1 MKILNFPLSKI
12 IIGHVLGLLIGYY
25 TKTSLNT
32 SLSIL
37 GLSLIAF
44 GLVFLAQKKWTK
56 NSSLFTVSAVLCSVS
71 IGILTLTIHT
81 ETNQKTHYTQN
92 ESFFEN
98 QNILK
103 ITILEKI
110 KTTQKNERYIAQIN
124 QINNTQTTGKV
135 LVNIAKN
142 SNPKNFETGTQIAL
156 KGQILKNKPPYN
168 PDQFDY
174 SRYLENQQIYAQL
187 YLKPNEYVIAP
198 FVRKNI
204 GYYISRIRTTIIQ
217 NLEKTDFATKERNVA
232 LALILGQKQELS
244 PEVMQDYQFAGA
256 IHILSVSGLHIAYIM
271 IFLNFLMKPI
281 SNNQRGLFI
290 KLIITIGCLWL
301 FALIAGMS
309 ASVVRSVV
317 MYSFITMAYYLRRG
331 KNTYYT
337 ILVSAYLILLFQ
349 PYFLFDI
356 GFQLSYL
363 ALFFIVWLQ
372 PLLATLRKPKK
383 KFYKIVWDIL
393 TVSIAAQIGTLP
405 LSLYYFHQFP
415 GLFFV
420 TNLIVAPFLIFIMI
434 FGIVVMIF
442 AGFGFTPALLI
453 KLLEWAVY
461 GMDYCINWI
470 ASFKSFVLQ
479 DIPFNFYLLISIYFC
494 FIATIIWFKKPQFH
508 KLAWVLISILTLQ
521 TSWIKTQY
529 DIYKKEELIIFNQKR
544 NSLIA
549 IRKGQEVALYG
560 NDSIIKTA
568 SQNIALKSYLTANF
582 SFIKNKTILKNSL
595 YFNKNKILIIDR
607 TSIYTTKKQPDIIL
621 LTQSPA
627 INIDRLLNVLHPKIV
642 VADANNYKSIQVNW
656 EKSCEKRGI
665 PFHAINNKG
674 FYRIQ

>member
-12 IIGHVLGLLIGYY
+12 IFGHVLGLLIGYY
-25 TKTSLNT
+25 TKPSLNA

-37 GLSLIAF
+37 GLSLIVF

-56 NSSLFTVSAVLCSVS
+56 NSYLFSISAVLCSVS
-71 IGILTLTIHT
+71 IGILTLTIRT

-92 ESFFEN
+92 ETFFEN
-98 QNILK
+98 ENILK

-124 QINNTQTTGKV
+124 KINNSQTTGKV

-142 SNPKNFETGTQIAL
+142 STQKNFETGTQIAL

-187 YLKPNEYVIAP
+187 YLKPNGYVIAP
-198 FVRKNI
+198 YVRKNI

-217 NLEKTDFATKERNVA
+217 NLEKTDFASKERNVA

-271 IFLNFLMKPI
+271 FFLNFLMKPI
-281 SNNQRGLFI
+281 SNNRRGLFI

-372 PLLATLRKPKK
+372 PLLATLWKPKN
-383 KFYKIVWDIL
+383 KFHKIVWDIL

-415 GLFFV
+415 GLFFA

-442 AGFGFTPALLI
+442 AGFGFTPALFT
-453 KLLEWAVY
+453 KPLEYAVY
-461 GMDYCINWI
+461 SMDYCINWI

-494 FIATIIWFKKPQFH
+494 FIATIIWFKKPQFN

-529 DIYKKEELIIFNQKR
+529 DMYKKEELIVFNQKT

-568 SQNIALKSYLTANF
+568 SQNTTLKSYLTANF
-582 SFIKNKTILKNSL
+582 SFIKKKTILKNSL
-595 YFNKNKILIIDR
+595 YFNKNKILIIDS
-607 TSIYTTKKQPDIIL
+607 TGVYTTKKQPDIIL

-627 INIDRLLNVLHPKIV
+627 INIDRLLNALHPKIV
-642 VADANNYKSIQVNW
+642 VADANNYKSMQANW
-656 EKSCEKRGI
+656 EKSCKKRGI
-665 PFHAINNKG
+665 SFHAINNKG
-674 FYRIQ
+674 FYRMQ